1 MVAFFEDL
9 RDNTRALNTNGLW
22 FGTLQMWNTPME
34 LEQNI
39 RTDTDVLRWALHPCL
54 CSCDAFADLGHI
66 CGVCQA
72 KREEANQDSR
82 FVMAVSIKDEDGNI
96 DLGAIAESEF

>member
-1 MVAFFEDL
+1 
-9 RDNTRALNTNGLW
+9 
-22 FGTLQMWNTPME
+22 ME

-39 RTDTDVLRWALHPCL
+39 RTDTDVLRWALHPSL
-54 CSCDAFADLGHI
+54 CSCDAFADLSHI

-72 KREEANQDSR
+72 KQKEANQDSQ

-96 DLGAIAESEF
+96 DLGTIAESEFRTVFNTKASGSFSFFQPSFTIGFIGAR